1 MKAELVSIGDEILI
15 GQIINTNAV
24 FLAKELNRIGVEIAQ
39 ISSISDQKEIIVNA
53 LDEARK
59 RADIIIMTGGLG
71 PTKDDV
77 TKHTLCEYFDDQ
89 LVKNELVLEHI
100 ENIFKKY
107 VTTPISD
114 MNREQANLP
123 TKATILHNRFGTA
136 AGMWFMDGGQVF
148 VSLPGVP
155 YEMEAL
161 IKNEVLPKI
170 QQQFVLPALYHKTI
184 LTYGL
189 GESVIAERIENW
201 ENNLPETIKLAYLP
215 SLGRVRL
222 RLSTK
227 GSELE
232 NLKTEVNAQ
241 IEKVI
246 PLIDDIYFGT
256 EEDQS
261 IEFLIAEKL
270 NQLGKSLSCAESCT
284 GGAIATRFTSQPGAS
299 TFFKGSAV
307 TYAVESKTKLLG
319 VESSLIDS
327 YGVVSAEVASAMA
340 LGAQKMYQ
348 SDYAI
353 ATTGNAG
360 PTKGDQGQEVGTVFI
375 GLATPQGVESLQ
387 FNMGN
392 NRTRVIHKTVN
403 QAFEMLY
410 RELLRQE
417 V

>member
-15 GQIINTNAV
+15 GQIVNTNAV
-24 FLAKELNRIGVEIAQ
+24 FLAKELNKIGVEVAQ

-77 TKHTLCEYFDDQ
+77 TKHTLCEYFDDH
-89 LVKNELVLEHI
+89 LVKNEKVLEHI

-123 TKATILHNRFGTA
+123 TKATILHNRYGTA
-136 AGMWFMDGGQVF
+136 AGMWFLDAGQVF

-189 GESVIAERIENW
+189 GESVIAERIEDW
-201 ENNLPETIKLAYLP
+201 ENNLPESIKLAYLP

-227 GSELE
+227 GPELE
-232 NLKTEVNAQ
+232 ALKTAVNAQ
-241 IEKVI
+241 LEKVI
-246 PLIDDIYFGT
+246 PLIEDIYFGT

-261 IEFLIAEKL
+261 IEFQIAKRL
-270 NQLGKSLSCAESCT
+270 NEMGKSLSCAESCT
-284 GGAIATRFTSQPGAS
+284 GGAIATRFTSQAGAS

-307 TYAVESKTKLLG
+307 TYATDSKTDLLG
-319 VESSLIDS
+319 VEKTIIEKH
-327 YGVVSAEVASAMA
+327 GVVSGAVAAAMA
-340 LGAQKMYQ
+340 LGAQKKYQ
-348 SDYAI
+348 SDYSI

-360 PTKGDQGQEVGTVFI
+360 PTKGDSGQEVGTVFI
-375 GLATPQGVESLQ
+375 GLATPKGVESFQ
-387 FNMGN
+387 YNMGN

-403 QAFEMLY
+403 QAFEILY
-410 RELLRQE
+410 RALH
-417 V
+417 

>member
-77 TKHTLCEYFDDQ
+77 TKHTLCEYFDDK

-246 PLIDDIYFGT
+246 PLIEDIYFGT

-319 VESSLIDS
+319 VESSLIDT
-327 YGVVSAEVASAMA
+327 YGVVSAEVGSAMA
-340 LGAQKMYQ
+340 LGAQKKYQ

-410 RELLRQE
+410 RELLRPE

>member
-15 GQIINTNAV
+15 GQIVNTNAV
-24 FLAKELNRIGVEIAQ
+24 FLAKELNKIGVEVAQ

-77 TKHTLCEYFDDQ
+77 TKHTLCEYFDDH
-89 LVKNELVLEHI
+89 LVKNEKVLEHI

-123 TKATILHNRFGTA
+123 TKATILHNRYGTA
-136 AGMWFMDGGQVF
+136 AGMWFLDAGQVF

-189 GESVIAERIENW
+189 GESVIAERIEDW
-201 ENNLPETIKLAYLP
+201 ENNLPESIKLAYLP

-227 GSELE
+227 GPELE
-232 NLKTEVNAQ
+232 ALKTAVNAQ
-241 IEKVI
+241 LEKVI
-246 PLIDDIYFGT
+246 PLIEDIYFGT

-261 IEFLIAEKL
+261 IEFQIAKRL
-270 NQLGKSLSCAESCT
+270 NEMGKSLSCAESCT
-284 GGAIATRFTSQPGAS
+284 GGAIATRFTSQAGAS

-307 TYAVESKTKLLG
+307 TYATDSKTYLLG
-319 VESSLIDS
+319 VEKTIIEKH
-327 YGVVSAEVASAMA
+327 GVVSGAVAAAMA
-340 LGAQKMYQ
+340 LGAQKKYQ

-360 PTKGDQGQEVGTVFI
+360 PTKGDSGQEVGTVFI
-375 GLATPQGVESLQ
+375 GLATPKGVESFQ
-387 FNMGN
+387 YNMGN

-403 QAFEMLY
+403 QAFEILY
-410 RELLRQE
+410 RALH
-417 V
+417 

>member
-24 FLAKELNRIGVEIAQ
+24 FLAKELNSIGVEIAQ

-107 VTTPISD
+107 VTTPISN

-201 ENNLPETIKLAYLP
+201 ENNLPESMKLAYLP
-215 SLGRVRL
+215 SIGRVRL

-246 PLIDDIYFGT
+246 PLIKDIYFGT

-284 GGAIATRFTSQPGAS
+284 GGAIATRFTSQPKAS

-387 FNMGN
+387 FKMGN

-410 RELLRQE
+410 RELSRQE

>member
-24 FLAKELNRIGVEIAQ
+24 FLAKELNSIGVEIVQ
-39 ISSISDQKEIIVNA
+39 ITSISDQKEIIFNA
-53 LDEARK
+53 LNEARK

-77 TKHTLCEYFDDQ
+77 TKQTLCEYFDDQ
-89 LVKNELVLEHI
+89 LVKNEHVLEHI

-107 VTTPISD
+107 VTTSISD
-114 MNREQANLP
+114 MNRDQAKLP
-123 TKATILHNRFGTA
+123 TKAKILPNRFGTA

-148 VSLPGVP
+148 ISLPGVP

-170 QQQFVLPALYHKTI
+170 KQQFVLPALYHKTI

-189 GESVIAERIENW
+189 GESVIAERIEDW
-201 ENNLPETIKLAYLP
+201 ENNLPESIKLAYLP

-227 GSELE
+227 GSDLE
-232 NLKTEVNAQ
+232 ALKASLNEQ

-246 PLIDDIYFGT
+246 PLIEDIYYGS
-256 EEDQS
+256 EEGQS
-261 IEFLIAEKL
+261 IESLIAHKL
-270 NQLGKSLSCAESCT
+270 KKMGKTLSCAESCT

-299 TFFKGSAV
+299 IFFKGSAV
-307 TYAVESKTKLLG
+307 TYAVESKTRLLG
-319 VESSLIDS
+319 VKSNLIDS

-340 LGAQKMYQ
+340 LGAQKKYQ
-348 SDYAI
+348 SDYVI

-360 PTKGDQGQEVGTVFI
+360 PSREDQRHEVGTVFI
-375 GLATPQGVESLQ
+375 GLATPSGVESLQ

-403 QAFEMLY
+403 QAFEILY
-410 RELLRQE
+410 RALLK
-417 V
+417 

>member
-1 MKAELVSIGDEILI
+1 MLGYGIPVAWAWG
-15 GQIINTNAV
+15 
-24 FLAKELNRIGVEIAQ
+24 F
-39 ISSISDQKEIIVNA
+39 EIIVNA

-77 TKHTLCEYFDDQ
+77 TKHTLCEYFDDH
-89 LVKNELVLEHI
+89 LVKNEKVLEHI

-136 AGMWFMDGGQVF
+136 AGMWFLDAGQVF

-189 GESVIAERIENW
+189 GESVIAERIEDW
-201 ENNLPETIKLAYLP
+201 ENNLPESIKLAYLP

-227 GSELE
+227 GPELE
-232 NLKTEVNAQ
+232 ALKTAVNAQ
-241 IEKVI
+241 LEKVI
-246 PLIDDIYFGT
+246 PLIEDIYFGT

-261 IEFLIAEKL
+261 IEFQIAKRL
-270 NQLGKSLSCAESCT
+270 NEMGKSLSCAESCT
-284 GGAIATRFTSQPGAS
+284 GGAIATRFTSQAGAS

-307 TYAVESKTKLLG
+307 TYATDSKTDLLG
-319 VESSLIDS
+319 VEKTIIEKH
-327 YGVVSAEVASAMA
+327 GVVSGTVAAAMA
-340 LGAQKMYQ
+340 LGAQKKYQ

-360 PTKGDQGQEVGTVFI
+360 PTKGDSGQEVGTVFI
-375 GLATPQGVESLQ
+375 GLATPKGVESFQ
-387 FNMGN
+387 YNMGN

-403 QAFEMLY
+403 QAFEILY
-410 RELLRQE
+410 RALH
-417 V
+417 

>member
-15 GQIINTNAV
+15 GQIVNTNAV
-24 FLAKELNRIGVEIAQ
+24 FLAKELNSIGVEIAQ
-39 ISSISDQKEIIVNA
+39 ISSISDQKDIIITA
-53 LDEARK
+53 LDQARN

-71 PTKDDV
+71 PTKDDL
-77 TKHTLCEYFDDQ
+77 TKHTLCDYFDDH
-89 LVKNELVLEHI
+89 LVLNETVLEHI

-114 MNREQANLP
+114 MNRDQAQLP
-123 TKATILHNRFGTA
+123 SKATILQNLYGTA
-136 AGMWFMDGGQVF
+136 AGMWFFDQGQVF

-161 IKNEVLPKI
+161 MKNEVLPKI
-170 QQQFVLPALYHKTI
+170 KEQFILPALYHKTL

-189 GESVIAERIENW
+189 GESVIAERIEEW
-201 ENNLPETIKLAYLP
+201 ENNLPESIKLAYLP

-227 GSELE
+227 GPELE
-232 NLKTEVNAQ
+232 ALKKEVNEQ
-241 IEKVI
+241 IDKVI
-246 PLIDDIYFGT
+246 PLIKDIYFGA

-261 IEFLIAEKL
+261 IESLIAQKL
-270 NQLGKSLSCAESCT
+270 KQLGKTLSCAESCT
-284 GGAIATRFTSQPGAS
+284 GGVIATRITSIVGAS
-299 TFFKGSAV
+299 GFFNGSAV
-307 TYAVESKTKLLG
+307 TYATESKTRILD
-319 VESSLIDS
+319 VDESVISEH
-327 YGVVSAEVASAMA
+327 GVVSAAVASAMA
-340 LGAQKMYQ
+340 LGAQKKYS
-348 SDYAI
+348 SDFAL

-360 PTKGDQGQEVGTVFI
+360 PTKGDEGQEIGTVFI
-375 GLATPQGVESLQ
+375 GLATPDGLESFQ

-403 QAFEMLY
+403 QAFEILY
-410 RELLRQE
+410 RELMKNS

>member
-24 FLAKELNRIGVEIAQ
+24 FLAKELNSIGIEIAQ

>member
-24 FLAKELNRIGVEIAQ
+24 FLAKELNSIGVEIAQ

-201 ENNLPETIKLAYLP
+201 ENNLPESIKLAYLP

-246 PLIDDIYFGT
+246 PLIKDIYFGT

>member
-107 VTTPISD
+107 VTTPISN

-136 AGMWFMDGGQVF
+136 AGLWFMDGGQVF
-148 VSLPGVP
+148 ISLPGVP

-201 ENNLPETIKLAYLP
+201 ENNLPESIKLAYLP

-246 PLIDDIYFGT
+246 PLIKDIYFGT

-284 GGAIATRFTSQPGAS
+284 GGAIATRFTSQPKAS

-307 TYAVESKTKLLG
+307 TYAVESKTKLLE
-319 VESSLIDS
+319 VESTLIDN
-327 YGVVSAEVASAMA
+327 YGVVSEEVASAMA

-360 PTKGDQGQEVGTVFI
+360 PSKGDQGQEVGTVFI

-387 FNMGN
+387 FKMGN

-410 RELLRQE
+410 RELSRQE

>member
-15 GQIINTNAV
+15 GQIVNTNAV
-24 FLAKELNRIGVEIAQ
+24 FLAKELNKIGVEVAQ

-59 RADIIIMTGGLG
+59 RVDIIIMTGGLG

-77 TKHTLCEYFDDQ
+77 TKHTLCEYFDDH
-89 LVKNELVLEHI
+89 LVKNEKVLEHI

-123 TKATILHNRFGTA
+123 TKATILHNRYGTA
-136 AGMWFMDGGQVF
+136 AGMWFLDAGQVF

-189 GESVIAERIENW
+189 GESVIAERIEDW
-201 ENNLPETIKLAYLP
+201 ENNLPESIKLAYLP

-227 GSELE
+227 GPELE
-232 NLKTEVNAQ
+232 ALKTAVNAQ
-241 IEKVI
+241 LEKVI
-246 PLIDDIYFGT
+246 PLIEDIYFGT

-261 IEFLIAEKL
+261 IEFQIAKRL
-270 NQLGKSLSCAESCT
+270 NEMGKSLSCAESCT
-284 GGAIATRFTSQPGAS
+284 GGAIATRFTSQAGAS

-307 TYAVESKTKLLG
+307 TYATDSKTDLLG
-319 VESSLIDS
+319 VEKTIIEKH
-327 YGVVSAEVASAMA
+327 GVVSGAVAAAMA
-340 LGAQKMYQ
+340 LGAQKKYQ

-360 PTKGDQGQEVGTVFI
+360 PTKGDSGQEVGTVFI
-375 GLATPQGVESLQ
+375 GLATPKGVESFQ
-387 FNMGN
+387 YNMGN

-403 QAFEMLY
+403 QAFEILY
-410 RELLRQE
+410 RALH
-417 V
+417 

>member
-24 FLAKELNRIGVEIAQ
+24 FLAKELNSIGVEIVQ
-39 ISSISDQKEIIVNA
+39 ITSISDQKEIIFNA
-53 LDEARK
+53 LNEARK

-77 TKHTLCEYFDDQ
+77 TKQTLCEYFDDQ
-89 LVKNELVLEHI
+89 LVKNEHVLEHI

-107 VTTPISD
+107 VTTSISE
-114 MNREQANLP
+114 MNRDQANLP
-123 TKATILHNRFGTA
+123 TKAKILPNRFGTA

-148 VSLPGVP
+148 ISLPGVP

-170 QQQFVLPALYHKTI
+170 KQQFVLPALYHKTI

-189 GESVIAERIENW
+189 GESVIAERIEDW
-201 ENNLPETIKLAYLP
+201 ENNLPESIKLAYLP

-227 GSELE
+227 GSDLE
-232 NLKTEVNAQ
+232 ALKASLNEQ

-246 PLIDDIYFGT
+246 PLIEDIYYGS

-261 IEFLIAEKL
+261 IESLIAHKL
-270 NQLGKSLSCAESCT
+270 KKIGKTLSCAESCT

-299 TFFKGSAV
+299 IFFKGSAV
-307 TYAVESKTKLLG
+307 TYAVESKTRLLG
-319 VESSLIDS
+319 VKSNLIDS

-340 LGAQKMYQ
+340 LGAQKKYQ
-348 SDYAI
+348 SDYVI

-360 PTKGDQGQEVGTVFI
+360 PSREDQSHEVGTVFI
-375 GLATPQGVESLQ
+375 GLATPSGVESLQ

-403 QAFEMLY
+403 QAFEILY
-410 RELLRQE
+410 RALLK
-417 V
+417 

>member
-1 MKAELVSIGDEILI
+1 MAKA
-15 GQIINTNAV
+15 
-24 FLAKELNRIGVEIAQ
+24 LNSIGVEIAQ

-59 RADIIIMTGGLG
+59 RADIVIMTGGLG

-77 TKHTLCEYFDDQ
+77 TKHTLCEYFDDK
-89 LVKNELVLEHI
+89 LVKNEQVLEHI

-123 TKATILHNRFGTA
+123 TKATILHNQFGTA
-136 AGMWFMDGGQVF
+136 AGMWFMDQGQVF
-148 VSLPGVP
+148 ISLPGVP

-161 IKNEVLPKI
+161 LKNEVLLKI
-170 QQQFVLPALYHKTI
+170 KQQFVLPALYHKTI

-189 GESVIAERIENW
+189 GESVIAERIQDW
-201 ENNLPETIKLAYLP
+201 ENNLPVSIKLAYLP

-227 GSELE
+227 GPKLE
-232 NLKTEVNAQ
+232 ALKTAVNAQ
-241 IEKVI
+241 IEKVA
-246 PLIDDIYFGT
+246 PLIEDIFFGS

-307 TYAVESKTKLLG
+307 TYALESKTSLLG
-319 VESSLIDS
+319 VESQIIDAH
-327 YGVVSAEVASAMA
+327 GVVSDQVASAMA
-340 LGAQKMYQ
+340 LGAQKKYQ

-375 GLATPQGVESLQ
+375 GLATPQGVESFH

-410 RELLRQE
+410 RSLLK
-417 V
+417 

>member
-15 GQIINTNAV
+15 GQIVNTNAV
-24 FLAKELNRIGVEIAQ
+24 FLAKELNKIGVEVAQ
-39 ISSISDQKEIIVNA
+39 ISSVSDQKEIIVNA

-77 TKHTLCEYFDDQ
+77 TKHTLCEYFDDH
-89 LVKNELVLEHI
+89 LDKNEKVLEHI

-136 AGMWFMDGGQVF
+136 AGMWFLDAGQVF

-189 GESVIAERIENW
+189 GESVIAERIEDW
-201 ENNLPETIKLAYLP
+201 ENNLPESIKLAYLP

-227 GSELE
+227 GPELE
-232 NLKTEVNAQ
+232 ALKTAVNAQ
-241 IEKVI
+241 LEKVI
-246 PLIDDIYFGT
+246 PLIEDIYFGT

-261 IEFLIAEKL
+261 IEFQIAKRL
-270 NQLGKSLSCAESCT
+270 NGMGKSLSCAESCT
-284 GGAIATRFTSQPGAS
+284 GGAIATRFTSQAGAS

-307 TYAVESKTKLLG
+307 TYATDSKTDLLG
-319 VESSLIDS
+319 VEKTIIEKH
-327 YGVVSAEVASAMA
+327 GVVSGTVAAAMA
-340 LGAQKMYQ
+340 LGAQKKYQ

-360 PTKGDQGQEVGTVFI
+360 PTKGDSGQEVGTVFI
-375 GLATPQGVESLQ
+375 GLATPKGVESFQ
-387 FNMGN
+387 YNMGN

-403 QAFEMLY
+403 QAFEILY
-410 RELLRQE
+410 RALH
-417 V
+417 

>member
-15 GQIINTNAV
+15 GQIVNTNAV
-24 FLAKELNRIGVEIAQ
+24 FLAKELNKIGVEVAQ
-39 ISSISDQKEIIVNA
+39 ISSVSDQKEIIVNA

-77 TKHTLCEYFDDQ
+77 TKHTLCEYFDDH
-89 LVKNELVLEHI
+89 LVKNEKVLEHI

-136 AGMWFMDGGQVF
+136 AGMWFLDAGQVF

-189 GESVIAERIENW
+189 GESVIAERIEDW
-201 ENNLPETIKLAYLP
+201 ENNLPESIKLAYLP

-227 GSELE
+227 GPELE
-232 NLKTEVNAQ
+232 ALKTAVNAQ
-241 IEKVI
+241 LEKVI
-246 PLIDDIYFGT
+246 PLIEDIYFGT

-261 IEFLIAEKL
+261 IEFQIAKRL
-270 NQLGKSLSCAESCT
+270 NEMGKSLSCAESCT
-284 GGAIATRFTSQPGAS
+284 GGAIATRFTSQAGAS

-307 TYAVESKTKLLG
+307 TYATDAKTDLLG
-319 VESSLIDS
+319 VEKTIIEKH
-327 YGVVSAEVASAMA
+327 GVVSGAVAAAMA
-340 LGAQKMYQ
+340 LGAQKKYQ

-360 PTKGDQGQEVGTVFI
+360 PTKGDSGQEVGTVFI
-375 GLATPQGVESLQ
+375 GLATPKGVESFQ
-387 FNMGN
+387 YNMGN

-403 QAFEMLY
+403 QAFEILY
-410 RELLRQE
+410 RALH
-417 V
+417 

>member
-15 GQIINTNAV
+15 GQIVNTNAV
-24 FLAKELNRIGVEIAQ
+24 FLAKELNKIGVEVAQ
-39 ISSISDQKEIIVNA
+39 ISSVSDQKEIIVNA

-77 TKHTLCEYFDDQ
+77 TKHTLCEYFDDH
-89 LVKNELVLEHI
+89 LVKNEKVLEHI

-136 AGMWFMDGGQVF
+136 AGMWFLDSGQVF

-161 IKNEVLPKI
+161 IKNELLPKI

-189 GESVIAERIENW
+189 GESVIAERIEDW
-201 ENNLPETIKLAYLP
+201 ENNLPESIKLAYLP

-227 GSELE
+227 GPELE
-232 NLKTEVNAQ
+232 ALKTAVNAQ
-241 IEKVI
+241 LEKVI
-246 PLIDDIYFGT
+246 PLIEDIYFGT

-261 IEFLIAEKL
+261 IEFQIAKRL
-270 NQLGKSLSCAESCT
+270 NGMGKSLSCAESCT
-284 GGAIATRFTSQPGAS
+284 GGAIATRFTSQEGAS

-307 TYAVESKTKLLG
+307 TYATDSKTDLLG
-319 VESSLIDS
+319 VEKTIIVKH
-327 YGVVSAEVASAMA
+327 GVVSGAVAAAMA
-340 LGAQKMYQ
+340 LGAQKKYQ

-360 PTKGDQGQEVGTVFI
+360 PTKGDNGQEVGTVFI
-375 GLATPQGVESLQ
+375 GLATPKGVESFQ
-387 FNMGN
+387 YNMGN

-403 QAFEMLY
+403 QAFEILY
-410 RELLRQE
+410 RALH
-417 V
+417 

>member
-15 GQIINTNAV
+15 GQIVNTNAV
-24 FLAKELNRIGVEIAQ
+24 FLAKELNKIGVEVAQ
-39 ISSISDQKEIIVNA
+39 ISSVSDQKEIIVNA

-77 TKHTLCEYFDDQ
+77 TKHTLCEYFDDH
-89 LVKNELVLEHI
+89 LVKNEKVLEHI

-136 AGMWFMDGGQVF
+136 AGMWFLDAGQVF

-189 GESVIAERIENW
+189 GESVIAERIEDW
-201 ENNLPETIKLAYLP
+201 ENNLPESIKLAYLP

-227 GSELE
+227 GPELE
-232 NLKTEVNAQ
+232 ALKTAVNAQ
-241 IEKVI
+241 LEKVI
-246 PLIDDIYFGT
+246 PLIEDIYFGT

-261 IEFLIAEKL
+261 IEFQIAKRL
-270 NQLGKSLSCAESCT
+270 NEMGKSLSCAESCT
-284 GGAIATRFTSQPGAS
+284 GGAIATRFTSQAGAS

-307 TYAVESKTKLLG
+307 TYATDSKTDLLG
-319 VESSLIDS
+319 VKKTIIEKH
-327 YGVVSAEVASAMA
+327 GVVSGTVAAAMA
-340 LGAQKMYQ
+340 LGAQKKYQ

-360 PTKGDQGQEVGTVFI
+360 PTKGDSGQEVGTVFI
-375 GLATPQGVESLQ
+375 GLATPKGVESFQ
-387 FNMGN
+387 YNMGN

-403 QAFEMLY
+403 QAFEILY
-410 RELLRQE
+410 RALH
-417 V
+417 